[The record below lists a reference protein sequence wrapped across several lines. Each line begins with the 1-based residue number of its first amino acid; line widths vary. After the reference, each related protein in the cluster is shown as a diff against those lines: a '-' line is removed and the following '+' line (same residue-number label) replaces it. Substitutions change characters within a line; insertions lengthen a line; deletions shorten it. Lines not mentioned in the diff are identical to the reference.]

1 MALKAK
7 IKDLADV
14 EENQRALYRK
24 LDDGSGY
31 IVDVVSVDGFSL
43 EDVGGLTSTLEKS
56 KRQIKEAND
65 ILKELG
71 DTDPAE
77 IKRKLNRYEEI
88 KNLDEAQMK
97 KQVSQDVRE
106 AVAKEFQDEIKSMT
120 DKHDKLV
127 NSLKQSA
134 LESVKTAIAKEHGE
148 PEFIRA
154 YLNDTV
160 QVEIDDDGRHKLQF
174 MRDDGVT
181 PRIKIKDGQQ
191 VDFVVDDFIQE
202 LKTHAT
208 YGKIFASQA
217 TSGSGGPKNYQNPGK
232 EDEVVTKDQVSAGK
246 ASLEDFAKRGV
257 VSNS

>member
-7 IKDLADV
+7 ITDLADV
-14 EENQRALYRK
+14 EESQRALYRK

-31 IVDVVSVDGFSL
+31 IVDVAPVDGFNL
-43 EDVGGLTSTLEKS
+43 ENVGGLTSALEKS

-71 DTDPAE
+71 DTDPAT
-77 IKRKLNRYEEI
+77 IKRKLTRYEEI
-88 KNLDEAQMK
+88 KDLDEAQMK
-97 KQVSQDVRE
+97 KQVTQDVRE
-106 AVAKEFQDEIKSMT
+106 AVAKEFQDEIKTMAE
-120 DKHDKLV
+120 KHDKLV
-127 NSLKQSA
+127 KSLKQSA

-160 QVEIDDDGRHKLQF
+160 QVEIDEDGRHRLQF

-181 PRIKIKDGQQ
+181 PRIKVKDGQQ
-191 VDFVVDDFIQE
+191 TDFGVDDFIQE
-202 LKTHAT
+202 LKTHET

-217 TSGSGGPKNYQNPGK
+217 ASGSGGPKNYQNPGK
-232 EDEVVTKDQVSAGK
+232 GEEVVTKDQLSTGNAT
-246 ASLEDFAKRGV
+246 LEDFAKRGV